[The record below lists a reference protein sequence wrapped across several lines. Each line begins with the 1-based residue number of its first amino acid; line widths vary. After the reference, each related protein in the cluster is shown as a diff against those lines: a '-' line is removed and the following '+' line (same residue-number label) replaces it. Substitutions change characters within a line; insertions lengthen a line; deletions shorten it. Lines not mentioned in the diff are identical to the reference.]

1 MSDDLNRKFN
11 IIPSPKA
18 DPTDVIEVI
27 AEDISMDSAIK
38 DFTTA
43 RSNIVSILDVGSQAI
58 TSLGDLAHNSQ
69 DAEHYMAL
77 SSMIKSMTQAST
89 KLIDV
94 HQKLEYLKDAKSKKT
109 SNNQVAISGPEQVHN
124 HIHFT
129 GSTSDLAAAIKS
141 LPKT

>member
-11 IIPSPKA
+11 IIPAPKP
-18 DPTDVIEVI
+18 DPTDIVEVI

-109 SNNQVAISGPEQVHN
+109 AGQGALSGPEQVHN